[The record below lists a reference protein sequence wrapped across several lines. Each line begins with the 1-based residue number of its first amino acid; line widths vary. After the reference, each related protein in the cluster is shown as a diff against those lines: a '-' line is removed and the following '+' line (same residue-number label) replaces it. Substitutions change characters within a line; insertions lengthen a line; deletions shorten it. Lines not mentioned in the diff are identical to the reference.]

1 MFFVYIF
8 AEKRCKNTL
17 GVVPVCFL
25 AFQTLKILRTAF
37 YMDPEETVKKSRWEY
52 FMKNNVSRYLTFCKK
67 FKKKKVK
74 PGAF

>member
-1 MFFVYIF
+1 MFPSIPDL
-8 AEKRCKNTL
+8 EN
-17 GVVPVCFL
+17 
-25 AFQTLKILRTAF
+25 LRTAF